1 MKLERYT
8 LSAHED
14 FLRREMYV
22 ARATDPGGRYMDSAK
37 VDALLA
43 SIRAAVDAEREARDE
58 VDVFRSPSAMDYRDD
73 TRAALDALLGGEE

>member
-43 SIRAAVDAEREARDE
+43 RIRAAVDAERASMRETNGR
-58 VDVFRSPSAMDYRDD
+58 VLPG
-73 TRAALDALLGGEE
+73 AALDALLTGE